1 MASSNKEYY
10 GITLQNEKDY
20 SAIATD
26 LQLWDEHIPLKPGDT
41 FPNAEMKKRADIN
54 KTMDMLVS
62 NELAEVLQKYICDM
76 PDLNP
81 FQAQRITD
89 IVSSLPIFD
98 TLVSGWTSILTP
110 CFKGVKVQGKERKDI
125 WKTAYPQI
133 ETIIKNIFTACDR
146 ATLVY
151 KADDRVNIRVFT
163 DKNIV
168 LFRTLKDERV
178 VTITNVIKDKQGQ
191 RLECLS
197 YLPDGKCVRD
207 MFKYS
212 NGKVGKQ
219 LVADELVQEDRY
231 IIYAKNGKNNKD
243 YGYPELVG
251 SIAASLGTI
260 RAFSALARLT
270 EQSREEIK
278 VLPSSAVRK
287 DPVTGAS
294 AYISNGTVGYDEL
307 NKDAQ
312 HDAAIL
318 KPELDFDGVIK
329 ALETMLKQV
338 SIYSGLSGIILGF
351 EQISGNASGRLLL
364 ASCIPT
370 MLRANRYIS
379 LLSEELTNLI
389 IEVAKYSD
397 ETIDAEDVELVIAT
411 PDNALLNIVNGA
423 NDETYRSAASQSS
436 ASDEVT
442 GTELE
447 SV

>member
-1 MASSNKEYY
+1 MASNKEYY
-10 GITLQNEKDY
+10 GITLQSEKDY

-26 LQLWDEHIPLKPGDT
+26 LKLWDEHIPLKAGDT
-41 FPNAEMKKRADIN
+41 FPSEEMKKRADIN

-62 NELAEVLQKYICDM
+62 NELAEVLGKYLCDM

-81 FQAQRITD
+81 FQAQRIMD

-110 CFKGVKVQGKERKDI
+110 CFKGVKVNGVERKDI
-125 WKTAYPQI
+125 WQEAYPQV
-133 ETIIKNIFTACDR
+133 EAIIKNIFTACDR

-151 KADDRVNIRVFT
+151 KAADRVKIRVFT

-168 LFRTLKDERV
+168 LFRTLSDERV
-178 VTITNVIKDKQGQ
+178 VTITNVIKDKKGQ
-191 RLECLS
+191 KLECLS
-197 YLPDGKCVRD
+197 YLPDGRCIRD
-207 MFKYS
+207 VFKYS
-212 NGKVGKQ
+212 NERIGQQ
-219 LVADELVQEDRY
+219 LVADEIVQENRT
-231 IIYAKNGKNNKD
+231 IVYAKNGKNNKD

-251 SIAASLGTI
+251 SISSSLGVI
-260 RAFSALARLT
+260 RAFSALARLI

-287 DPVTGAS
+287 DPVTGAA

-329 ALETMLKQV
+329 ALEAMLKQV

-364 ASCIPT
+364 ASCVPT

-379 LLSEELTNLI
+379 VLSNELTNLI
-389 IEVAKYSD
+389 VEVAKYSD
-397 ETIDAEDVELVIAT
+397 ETINAEDVELIVAT

-423 NDETYRSAASQSS
+423 DEETWRGKAASQSS
-436 ASDEVT
+436 ALDE
-442 GTELE
+442 E
-447 SV
+447 

>member
-1 MASSNKEYY
+1 MASNKEYY
-10 GITLQNEKDY
+10 GITLQSEKDY

-26 LQLWDEHIPLKPGDT
+26 LKLWDEHIPFKAGDT
-41 FPNAEMKKRADIN
+41 FPSEEMKKRADIN

-62 NELAEVLQKYICDM
+62 NELAEVLGKYLCDM

-81 FQAQRITD
+81 FQAQRIMD

-110 CFKGVKVQGKERKDI
+110 CFKGVKVKGVTRDDI
-125 WKTAYPQI
+125 WKAAYPQI

-151 KADDRVNIRVFT
+151 KAEDRVKIRVFT

-168 LFRTLKDERV
+168 LFRTLSDERV
-178 VTITNVIKDKQGQ
+178 VTITNVIKDKKGQ
-191 RLECLS
+191 KLECLS

-207 MFKYS
+207 VFKYS
-212 NGKVGKQ
+212 NGRIGQQ

-251 SIAASLGTI
+251 SISSSLGVI

-287 DPVTGAS
+287 DPVTGAA

-307 NKDAQ
+307 NPDAK

-379 LLSEELTNLI
+379 VLSNELTDLI
-389 IEVAKYSD
+389 VEVAKYSD
-397 ETIDAEDVELVIAT
+397 ETIDAEDVELIVAT

-423 NDETYRSAASQSS
+423 NEETWRGAAASQSS
-436 ASDEVT
+436 APE
-442 GTELE
+442 EE
-447 SV
+447 